1 MGTGEHINRK
11 EFAIAFL
18 LRAKADLKSAKDLLE
33 ADDFPDAALH
43 AQQCAE
49 KAIKAL
55 LVIENRFVSR
65 HIVSDIFSEVVEEL
79 KLEELEDVL
88 DCCRELERH
97 WIRPRYPFPEM
108 GDIWN
113 PLEEYE
119 EEDAKEAIEKAEFVF
134 ERLKTLLKERYR
146 LVTE

>member
-1 MGTGEHINRK
+1 MGFSRGINRRK
-11 EFAIAFL
+11 LAKAFL

-33 ADDFPDAALH
+33 ADDFPDATLH
-43 AQQCAE
+43 AQQCVE

-65 HIVSDIFSEVVEEL
+65 HIVSDIFSEVMEEL
-79 KLEELEDVL
+79 KLEELENVL
-88 DCCRELERH
+88 DYCRELERH
-97 WIRPRYPFPEM
+97 WIRHRYPFPEM

-113 PLEEYE
+113 PLEEYK
-119 EEDAKEAIEKAEFVF
+119 EEDANEAIEKAEFVF
-134 ERLKTLLKERYR
+134 ERLKALIEERYG